1 MKEKRICCTKKREVV
16 ISSFFCDSR
25 GSIAYNQFTKKFSKK
40 FNEKPNWQT
49 PPRNFAVL

>member
-25 GSIAYNQFTKKFSKK
+25 GSIAYNQFTKKFFKK
-40 FNEKPNWQT
+40 IQRE
-49 PPRNFAVL
+49 A